1 MTDKR
6 EAILQ
11 AAMEL
16 FSERGFHGTPVP
28 MIVEKANVSTGTMYR
43 YFRDKEEL
51 VNVLYRHWKLEMVKA
66 TIEGLPEDL
75 PLRQLFHE
83 IWHRWK
89 NFALDHQAAYSFLEA
104 HHHAPYLDEESCAL
118 TNKLH
123 RRYIEFF
130 ERGRREQIVKDVAP
144 EMLVAV
150 VAGIMIEIMKE
161 HWAGWFELTPDTV
174 AQAEEICWEA
184 VRR

>member
-1 MTDKR
+1 
-6 EAILQ
+6 
-11 AAMEL
+11 
-16 FSERGFHGTPVP
+16 
-28 MIVEKANVSTGTMYR
+28 
-43 YFRDKEEL
+43 
-51 VNVLYRHWKLEMVKA
+51 MVKA
-66 TIEGLPEDL
+66 TTQGLPEDL

-83 IWHRWK
+83 IWHRWA

-104 HHHAPYLDEESCAL
+104 HHHAPYLDEESCTL
-118 TNKLH
+118 GNELH

-144 EMLVAV
+144 EVLMAV

-161 HWAGWFELTPDTV
+161 HWAGWFELTPETV

-184 VRR
+184 IRR